1 MGLREISLA
10 NKQRVVITALDY
22 FIEKGI
28 EKSRVRDIA
37 EDSGL
42 TERSV
47 FRYYKN
53 KAELVLD
60 ALMYL
65 WNSRIGEISN
75 YFDSLEVEGLSG
87 KERCLKILIAYV
99 DLFISSRNE
108 LIFVQEA
115 EVYLYRMNLQDKIKF
130 DPLISNADNEGPL
143 KKAIKKGIEDK
154 TLNESMDFDY
164 FYSNCF
170 DALLGLLQKMA
181 TEIYSI
187 GEADQRKRAVSLCEM
202 LVEYISN

>member
-99 DLFISSRNE
+99 DLFIVIVLMLCWVFYKRWQQKFTALVK
-108 LIFVQEA
+108 LI
-115 EVYLYRMNLQDKIKF
+115 K
-130 DPLISNADNEGPL
+130 
-143 KKAIKKGIEDK
+143 
-154 TLNESMDFDY
+154 ESV
-164 FYSNCF
+164 
-170 DALLGLLQKMA
+170 LLVFAK
-181 TEIYSI
+181 
-187 GEADQRKRAVSLCEM
+187 C
-202 LVEYISN
+202 

>member
-1 MGLREISLA
+1 MGLREIGLA

-87 KERCLKILIAYV
+87 KMFEDTNSVCR
-99 DLFISSRNE
+99 FI
-108 LIFVQEA
+108 
-115 EVYLYRMNLQDKIKF
+115 
-130 DPLISNADNEGPL
+130 
-143 KKAIKKGIEDK
+143 
-154 TLNESMDFDY
+154 Y
-164 FYSNCF
+164 FF
-170 DALLGLLQKMA
+170 TK
-181 TEIYSI
+181 
-187 GEADQRKRAVSLCEM
+187 
-202 LVEYISN
+202 